1 MEQPPI
7 NAQPIISHTPKH
19 TLFVSSLPSLS
30 PEDFASLFSSIE
42 GFQDARLAQDRNGDT
57 VGFVDYSTLQ
67 AATKALES
75 YNEYK
80 FHEADEKG
88 IIIDFSRG
96 GNKRARP
103 RAPGQGPTGQPQNSM
118 GITGGVAK
126 MSLYSNPFA
135 PMQAAP
141 MPTQFPQVASQIAL
155 PPNASET
162 LYVQGLPGD
171 IHRREIAHIFRPW
184 AGYQSTRLIQKES
197 TQFPDTMHTLCFV
210 EFESSLHAT
219 MAMHALQGY
228 RLDEDDVSSPMLS
241 ITYAKNKR
249 PKKQWQ

>member
-1 MEQPPI
+1 MESAAPAPSSP
-7 NAQPIISHTPKH
+7 AHGKH
-19 TLFVSSLPSLS
+19 TLFVSSIP
-30 PEDFASLFSSIE
+30 PTVPQEEFAALFSVLD
-42 GFQDARLAQDRNGDT
+42 GFLDARLTQDRNGDT
-57 VGFVDYSTLQ
+57 VGFVDFSSLPT
-67 AATKALES
+67 ASKAMEA
-75 YNEYK
+75 YQDYK
-80 FHEADEKG
+80 FHAGEEKG
-88 IIIDFSRG
+88 ISIDFSRG
-96 GNKRARP
+96 GTKRSRP
-103 RAPGQGPTGQPQNSM
+103 RLPGQGNQGM
-118 GITGGVAK
+118 GIAGGMGK

-141 MPTQFPQVASQIAL
+141 MPTQFPQGIASQIAL

-171 IHRREIAHIFRPW
+171 IQRREIAHIFRPW